1 MEIQKRQDSS
11 ALALCEEEAVRIL
24 REKQA
29 CFAVRQEQENV
40 AIHAEILDFLAFAE
54 KLKEKKAL

>member
-11 ALALCEEEAVRIL
+11 AVELREEEAVRIL

-29 CFAVRQEQENV
+29 CFAVMQEQENA
-40 AIHAEILDFLAFAE
+40 AIHADVLDFLAFTE

>member
-1 MEIQKRQDSS
+1 MEVQKRQDSF
-11 ALALCEEEAVRIL
+11 AVGLHEEDAVRIL

-29 CFAVRQEQENV
+29 CFAVRQEHENV
-40 AIHAEILDFLAFAE
+40 AIHTDVLDFLAFTE